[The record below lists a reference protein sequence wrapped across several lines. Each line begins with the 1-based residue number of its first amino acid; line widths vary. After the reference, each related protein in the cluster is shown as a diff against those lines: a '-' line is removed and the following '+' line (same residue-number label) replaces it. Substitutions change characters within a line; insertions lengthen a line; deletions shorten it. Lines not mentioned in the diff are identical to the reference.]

1 MSPSKSSS
9 HASDAVAEILQADQ
23 VTFSKHLKELSTLL
37 KEIESKLKPTVEKL
51 ESKEIDTSK
60 GLSFLEVKYHIL
72 LEYITNLSFVMYRKL
87 NGQSIRDH
95 PAVISLIEQRTIL
108 EKMKPVEQKLKYQI
122 DKLVRAA
129 VVGQQDGEA
138 HMNAEGADPLAFKPN
153 PSNLV
158 LDNSGNNDDGAQDD
172 EAAEGDEKSSAG
184 LYRAPKM
191 APVHFEE
198 DSSAVA
204 KKLKYQARLQ
214 ARAAKSRVMKDLV
227 SEFDDRP
234 EEMSLN
240 NEGVHFGMGM
250 DEKQLEREKYEEDNF
265 TRTMLSKKELNR
277 LRKGTI
283 PRFENEFENLNDFAQ
298 IAPLQ
303 DDMETNEQRRRNVLA
318 RRNERKQSAMS
329 RESDDDDNGDQDG
342 GSGSRKRSYGDRSE
356 PFDGL
361 FSDSL
366 KRRKGKTAFD
376 KTKRNIKRSTK
387 GRSKA

>member
-1 MSPSKSSS
+1 MSPSKSTKMV
-9 HASDAVAEILQADQ
+9 DVAAEALRTDQ
-23 VTFSKHLKELSTLL
+23 VAFAKHLNELTTMF
-37 KEIESKLKPTVEKL
+37 KEIESKLKPTIEKL

-72 LEYITNLSFVMYRKL
+72 LEYITNLSLVMYRKL
-87 NGQSIRDH
+87 NGEAIKDH
-95 PAVISLIEQRTIL
+95 PAVVSLIEQRTIL

-138 HMNAEGADPLAFKPN
+138 QMTAGGADPLAFKPN
-153 PSNLV
+153 PKNLV
-158 LDNSGNNDDGAQDD
+158 LDNAGNDEGDAQDD
-172 EAAEGDEKSSAG
+172 NQAEDGTSSAG
-184 LYRAPKM
+184 LYKAPKM

-204 KKLKYQARLQ
+204 KRLKYQARLQ

-240 NEGVHFGMGM
+240 NDGVHFGMGM
-250 DEKQLEREKYEEDNF
+250 DEKQLEREKYEEENF

-303 DDMETNEQRRRNVLA
+303 DDLETNEQRRRNVLA
-318 RRNERKQSAMS
+318 RRNERKQAAMS
-329 RESDDDDNGDQDG
+329 RDSDDDNNDD
-342 GSGSRKRSYGDRSE
+342 SGPRGRKRSHGNGDE
-356 PFDGL
+356 LFDGL
-361 FSDSL
+361 ISDPSK
-366 KRRKGKTAFD
+366 KRKGRTAFDRSKRNIGRKGK
-376 KTKRNIKRSTK
+376 
-387 GRSKA
+387 GRK

>member
-1 MSPSKSSS
+1 MSPSKSTKTKDVTTE
-9 HASDAVAEILQADQ
+9 AFQADQ
-23 VTFSKHLKELSTLL
+23 AAFIKHLSELPSMF
-37 KEIESKLKPTVEKL
+37 KEIQSKLQPTIEKL

-60 GLSFLEVKYHIL
+60 GLSILEVKYNIL
-72 LEYITNLSFVMYRKL
+72 LEYIINLSFVMYRKL
-87 NGQSIRDH
+87 NGEEIKNH
-95 PAVISLIEQRTIL
+95 PAVLALIEERTIL
-108 EKMKPVEQKLKYQI
+108 EKIKPVEQKLKYQI

-138 HMNAEGADPLAFKPN
+138 QLTAGGADPLAFKPN
-153 PSNLV
+153 PKNLV
-158 LDNSGNNDDGAQDD
+158 VDNSGNDGGDVQDEEQEDD
-172 EAAEGDEKSSAG
+172 EKPSNG

-204 KKLKYQARLQ
+204 KRLKYQARLQ

-234 EEMSLN
+234 EEMSLTN
-240 NEGVHFGMGM
+240 DGVHFGMGM
-250 DEKQLEREKYEEDNF
+250 DEKQLERERYEEENF

-277 LRKGTI
+277 LRKGAI

-318 RRNERKQSAMS
+318 RRNERKQAAMS
-329 RESDDDDNGDQDG
+329 RDSDDEDDDNSSRG
-342 GSGSRKRSYGDRSE
+342 RKRSHGDGGE
-356 PFDGL
+356 LFDGL
-361 FSDSL
+361 ISDPSK
-366 KRRKGKTAFD
+366 KRKGRTAFDRSKRNINRKGK
-376 KTKRNIKRSTK
+376 
-387 GRSKA
+387 GRK